1 MVDRAG
7 KSKIYGILDATG
19 VTLEGNRA
27 VGYDIEYDGDVFE
40 GRTGFGNL
48 SGYCEVQYDDNGNVA
63 YDETTMTAYSYN
75 RHNKPVLIEADDG
88 SSLSFEYDG
97 TGTLISRTQTS
108 GGVTTK
114 TEYIGPYELVDGV
127 FKAAYF
133 DGGYF
138 DADGKV
144 HYYVPDYQGNI
155 VADVTAGGEI
165 VQKASY
171 YPYGERWLEPEGDN
185 RRLYGGKERLNFG
198 PLRHSDYGP
207 RLLDTRSGRWNS
219 QDAYGEK
226 YRHLSPYSLCGGD
239 PINNIDPSGNII
251 QTIINGAAYQYINGS
266 NGWGF
271 YNNGEQYTGSDAF
284 ANALIKALATLQS
297 GVVGST
303 LVESLVDSEK
313 TVHIKEGKENG
324 WLSSE
329 SVIYWNPTKSPAL
342 RVAIDENFYANMKTP
357 SFLSLGHEM
366 FHAESYLFGYR
377 NKIWDYLGAEPIVTD
392 EKWAVYGT
400 NFLIAEHLDKEGIFF
415 VVGYGTLCNVGYD
428 DIGVKKIM
436 YPSYNMNYIFF
447 GDSRGIISQLNY
459 RKHFRK

>member
-7 KSKIYGILDATG
+7 NSKIYGILDANG
-19 VTLEGNRA
+19 RNFEGNRA

-48 SGYCEVQYDDNGNVA
+48 SSYCEVQYDDNGNVA

-114 TEYIGPYELVDGV
+114 TEYIGPYELVDGE

-155 VADVTAGGEI
+155 IADVTAGGEI
-165 VQKASY
+165 VQTASY
-171 YPYGERWLEPEGDN
+171 YPYGEPWLEPEGDN

-198 PLRHSDYGP
+198 ALRHSDYGP

-271 YNNGEQYTGSDAF
+271 YYANQKYNGNDTF
-284 ANALIKALATLQS
+284 VLALTAALQQLQKGDLGKTLID
-297 GVVGST
+297 VVVSN
-303 LVESLVDSEK
+303 SK
-313 TVHIKEGKENG
+313 TVKIKSGKYNDDDKNTYDPSNQTITWDSDLNPKTEVVDIYNNITR
-324 WLSSE
+324 E
-329 SVIYWNPTKSPAL
+329 S
-342 RVAIDENFYANMKTP
+342 TP
-357 SFLSLGHEM
+357 SFIVLGHEM
-366 FHAESYLFGYR
+366 AHAEDHITGNYK
-377 NKIWDYLGAEPIVTD
+377 NKDKNIEN
-392 EKWAVYGT
+392 EKRAVFIE
-400 NFLIAEHLDKEGIFF
+400 NFIRIEQ
-415 VVGYGTLCNVGYD
+415 GYD
-428 DIGVKKIM
+428 KFRVGHSGVRFFPNYQENLRTFKSSFWTKKNLI
-436 YPSYNMNYIFF
+436 
-447 GDSRGIISQLNY
+447 
-459 RKHFRK
+459 FRKYLNFQLFKNI